1 MTVKIM
7 MTTMMR
13 TMMNNASLSGRI
25 VTEIW
30 NHRTPTGKSVV
41 DFIIAVPRNYKNKD
55 NSVDSDFIKIKA
67 WNNKAENILK
77 YFSIGKRINISGDV
91 RTDVYD
97 KNGTRIYDTYIKV
110 REFDFVDYKADKN
123 KEIEDREI
131 RRNSKFIRTDE
142 EIPF

>member
-1 MTVKIM
+1 
-7 MTTMMR
+7 
-13 TMMNNASLSGRI
+13 MNNVSLSGRI

-30 NHRTPTGKSVV
+30 NHRTPTGRSVV

-55 NSVDSDFIKIKA
+55 KSVDSDFIKIKA
-67 WNNKAENILK
+67 WNAKAENILK

-97 KNGTRIYDTYIKV
+97 KNGTRIYDTYIRV
-110 REFDFVDYKADKN
+110 REFDFVDYKEDKN

-131 RRNSKFIRTDE
+131 RRNKEFIRTE
-142 EIPF
+142 EEVPF

>member
-1 MTVKIM
+1 
-7 MTTMMR
+7 
-13 TMMNNASLSGRI
+13 MNNVSLSGRI

-30 NHRTPTGKSVV
+30 NHRTPTGRSVV

-55 NSVDSDFIKIKA
+55 NAVDSDFIKIKA

-97 KNGTRIYDTYIKV
+97 KNGTRIYDTYIRV
-110 REFDFVDYKADKN
+110 REFDFVDYKEDKN

-131 RRNSKFIRTDE
+131 RRNNEFIRTDE

>member
-1 MTVKIM
+1 
-7 MTTMMR
+7 
-13 TMMNNASLSGRI
+13 MNNVSLSGRI
-25 VTEIW
+25 VTGFW
-30 NHRTPTGKSVV
+30 SKRTPTGKTVV
-41 DFIIAVPRNYKNKD
+41 DFIIAVPRNYKSKKNT
-55 NSVDSDFIKIKA
+55 VDSDFIKIKA

-97 KNGTRIYDTYIKV
+97 KDGTRVYDTYIRV
-110 REFDFVDYKADKN
+110 REFDFVDYKEDKN

-131 RRNSKFIRTDE
+131 RRNNEFIRTDE

>member
-1 MTVKIM
+1 
-7 MTTMMR
+7 
-13 TMMNNASLSGRI
+13 MNNVSLSGRI

-30 NHRTPTGKSVV
+30 NHRTPTGRSVV
-41 DFIIAVPRNYKNKD
+41 DFIIAVPRGYKNKD

-97 KNGTRIYDTYIKV
+97 KNGTRIYDTYIRV
-110 REFDFVDYKADKN
+110 REFDFVDYKEDKN

-131 RRNSKFIRTDE
+131 RRNNEFIRTDE
-142 EIPF
+142 EVPF

>member
-1 MTVKIM
+1 
-7 MTTMMR
+7 
-13 TMMNNASLSGRI
+13 MNNVSLSGRI

-30 NHRTPTGKSVV
+30 NHRTPTGRSVV
-41 DFIIAVPRNYKNKD
+41 DFIIAVPRSYKNKD

-97 KNGTRIYDTYIKV
+97 KNGTRIYDTYIRV
-110 REFDFVDYKADKN
+110 REFDFVDYKEDKN

-131 RRNSKFIRTDE
+131 RRNNNFIRTDE

>member
-1 MTVKIM
+1 
-7 MTTMMR
+7 
-13 TMMNNASLSGRI
+13 MNNASLSGRI

-110 REFDFVDYKADKN
+110 GEFDFVDYKADKN

>member
-1 MTVKIM
+1 
-7 MTTMMR
+7 
-13 TMMNNASLSGRI
+13 MNNVSLSGRI

-30 NHRTPTGKSVV
+30 NQRTSTGKSVD
-41 DFIIAVPRNYKNKD
+41 DFIIAVPRNYKNKN

-77 YFSIGKRINISGDV
+77 YFSIGKRINVSGDV

-97 KNGTRIYDTYIKV
+97 KEGTRIYDTYIRV
-110 REFDFVDYKADKN
+110 RDFDFVDYKEDKN

>member
-1 MTVKIM
+1 
-7 MTTMMR
+7 
-13 TMMNNASLSGRI
+13 MNDVSLSGRI

-30 NHRTPTGKSVV
+30 NQITPTGKSVV
-41 DFIIAVPRNYKNKD
+41 DFIIAVPRNYKNKN

-77 YFSIGKRINISGDV
+77 YFSIGKRINVSGDV

-97 KNGTRIYDTYIKV
+97 KEGTRIYDTYIRV
-110 REFDFVDYKADKN
+110 RDFDFVDYKEDKN

>member
-1 MTVKIM
+1 
-7 MTTMMR
+7 
-13 TMMNNASLSGRI
+13 MNNVSLSGRI

-30 NHRTPTGKSVV
+30 NQRTPTGKSVV
-41 DFIIAVPRNYKNKD
+41 DFIIAVPRNYKNKN

-97 KNGTRIYDTYIKV
+97 KEGTRIYDTYIRV
-110 REFDFVDYKADKN
+110 RDFDFVDYKEDKN

-131 RRNSKFIRTDE
+131 RRNSKFVRTDE